1 MNDTEKV
8 VVREWVKPGQK
19 DEEKG
24 RFTTSPASFARS
36 RLRLHA
42 FSRFFSSS
50 FETVRILRITASK
63 FCDAVCSSASLLDMK
78 IDRWVLQN
86 FL

>member
-24 RFTTSPASFARS
+24 RFTTSPASLPVLACVSMLSLVSSVRLS
-36 RLRLHA
+36 R
-42 FSRFFSSS
+42 
-50 FETVRILRITASK
+50 
-63 FCDAVCSSASLLDMK
+63 
-78 IDRWVLQN
+78 Q
-86 FL
+86 